1 MDRLGI
7 SIASAALGV
16 ASHVLYFN
24 RFECHMHGVLY
35 MQSLLASWAASTLYL
50 TQWMRWPINEA
61 LVATSTVLGC
71 FLGGAYASLLIY
83 RIFLNPLNR
92 FPGPWTARL
101 SSFFLTFRL
110 GNLDAYLQLQ
120 ALHRRYGKIVRI
132 GSSQLSI
139 IDPEGMEITYGV
151 HATATKAAFYDGDK
165 PLTSMQT
172 ARGKD
177 LHDRRRKI
185 WAPAFSDRAV
195 RAYETTIHS
204 LNDKIVKRFA
214 EFAGTPVNVSF
225 WFNLYS
231 FDAMGSLAFGKD
243 YHMLDS
249 GERHAAL
256 QLLHEGMQP
265 LGYLFPL
272 WFFRMV
278 KVIPGLASGI
288 EKFEKFSVDELGWRV
303 EHADR
308 QGGQDIMSW
317 LLKPYLPGEKPQE
330 DPLLQADTRLI
341 IVAGYAPAA
350 LTYLFFYLAQD
361 PSQVTK
367 LREELRPL
375 TEGDWS
381 DKDIRHA
388 PHLNGAINEALRLHP
403 PVPSGLPRLT
413 PPEGMRIGDIYI
425 PGSTTFIMPQF
436 VMGRDESSYDQPNDF
451 VPERWYSKPE
461 MVKRPEAFAP
471 FSMGPYNC
479 IGKNLALTELRTLTA
494 RLVLEFDVKL
504 APGQEPVLRTRDH
517 FTVDIS
523 DLNLVFTKA

>member
-7 SIASAALGV
+7 SIASAAIGV

-35 MQSLLASWAASTLYL
+35 MQSLLASWVASTLYL
-50 TQWMRWPINEA
+50 TQWMHWPITEA
-61 LVATSTVLGC
+61 LAATSTAVGC
-71 FLGGAYASLLIY
+71 FLGGVYGSLLFY
-83 RIFLNPLNR
+83 RLFLNPLNR
-92 FPGPWTARL
+92 FPGPWSARL

-120 ALHRRYGKIVRI
+120 ALHRKYGSIVRI
-132 GSSQLSI
+132 GSSQLSV
-139 IDPEGMEITYGV
+139 IDPEGMEVTYGV

-172 ARGKD
+172 ARSKD

-195 RAYETTIHS
+195 RAYETTIHG
-204 LNDKIVKRFA
+204 LNDKIVKRFS
-214 EFAGTPVNVSF
+214 ESVGTPVNVSF

-243 YHMLDS
+243 YRMLDS
-249 GERHAAL
+249 GERHQAL

-288 EKFEKFSVDELGWRV
+288 KKFEKFSVDELGWRV

-341 IVAGYAPAA
+341 IVAG
-350 LTYLFFYLAQD
+350 D

-367 LREELRPL
+367 LREELRAL
-375 TEGDWS
+375 TQGDWS

-413 PPEGMRIGDIYI
+413 PPEGMRIGEIYI

-436 VMGRDESSYDQPNDF
+436 VMGRDESSYEQPNDF
-451 VPERWYSKPE
+451 VPERWYGKPE
-461 MVKRPEAFAP
+461 MVKRAEAYAP

-523 DLNLVFTKA
+523 DLNLVFAKA

>member
-35 MQSLLASWAASTLYL
+35 MQSLLASWVASTLYL
-50 TQWMRWPINEA
+50 TQWLRWPISEA
-61 LVATSTVLGC
+61 LSTTSTALCC

-92 FPGPWTARL
+92 FPGPWSARL
-101 SSFFLTFRL
+101 SSSFLTFRM

-120 ALHRRYGKIVRI
+120 ALHRRYGNVVRI
-132 GSSQLSI
+132 GSGDLSI
-139 IDPEGMEITYGV
+139 IDPEGMEVTYGV

-172 ARGKD
+172 ARSKE
-177 LHDRRRKI
+177 LHDKRRKI

-195 RAYETTIHS
+195 RAYETTIHN
-204 LNDKIVKRFA
+204 LNDKIFKRFDG
-214 EFAGTPVNVSF
+214 FAGTPVNVSF

-243 YHMLDS
+243 YRMLDS
-249 GERHAAL
+249 GERHQAL

-272 WFFRMV
+272 WFFRIV
-278 KVIPGLASGI
+278 KSIPGLAGGI
-288 EKFEKFSVDELGWRV
+288 KKFEKFSVDELDWRV
-303 EHADR
+303 EHADVVER

-317 LLKPYLPGEKPQE
+317 LLKPYLPTEKPQE
-330 DPLLQADTRLI
+330 DPVLQADTRLI
-341 IVAGYAPAA
+341 IVAG
-350 LTYLFFYLAQD
+350 D

-375 TEGDWS
+375 TQGDWS

-388 PHLNGAINEALRLHP
+388 PHLNGAVNEALRLHP

-413 PPEGMRIGDIYI
+413 PPKGMRLGDTYI
-425 PGSTTFIMPQF
+425 PGGTTFIMPQF
-436 VMGRDESSYDQPNDF
+436 VMGRDESSYEQPNDF
-451 VPERWYSKPE
+451 VPERWYSKPG
-461 MVKRPEAFAP
+461 MVKRPEAYTP

-523 DLNLVFTKA
+523 DLNLVFTRT